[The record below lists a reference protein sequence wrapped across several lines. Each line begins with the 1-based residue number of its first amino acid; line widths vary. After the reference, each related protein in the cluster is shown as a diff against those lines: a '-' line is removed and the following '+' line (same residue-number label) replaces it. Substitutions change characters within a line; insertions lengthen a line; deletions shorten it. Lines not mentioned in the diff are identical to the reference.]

1 MTEQQVREVLQ
12 WCQGN
17 GSDPYLALRKAGLLW
32 DETRV
37 IRTRM
42 ETLQAAAQAIRQLTS
57 RHLPHRATLSA
68 GDMKEHL
75 ATYLDGLAKIQ
86 EQEHG
91 KQTQAQ
97 NSRP

>member
-32 DETRV
+32 DESRV
-37 IRTRM
+37 TKTRM
-42 ETLQAAAQAIRQLTS
+42 DTLAAAAQAIRQLTS

-68 GDMKEHL
+68 GDMKEYL